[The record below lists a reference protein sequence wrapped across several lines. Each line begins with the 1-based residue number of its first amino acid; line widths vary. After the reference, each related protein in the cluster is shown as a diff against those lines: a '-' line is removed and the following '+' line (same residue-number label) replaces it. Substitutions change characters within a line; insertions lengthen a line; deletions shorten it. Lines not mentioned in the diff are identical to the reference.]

1 MVVGILKIALRL
13 RDRHVF
19 MWNQWKFWTFW
30 RLFRHILLIKDNSVF
45 LNHLQWYWIRHFAFD
60 WFKRLIIIKVFCFLC
75 QVTSVYSGFIGSA
88 HLFLSVTRRQK
99 REREWMSKQ
108 CQKLSSKV
116 KESFVTL
123 GNSFCQS
130 RYVYIYTLF
139 TTSHLVVLPCRQY
152 YLVYKLVSIIDLT
165 LSDVAFSAWYLRFS
179 KYWQYFFFLNL
190 ALNLSPFCS
199 LLCSFTPL
207 SPYFRVK
214 DLLFVTHSPEC
225 STNKAWF
232 RRFCKSLSSYLLF
245 ICCVQEKQFC

>member
-60 WFKRLIIIKVFCFLC
+60 WFKRLIIIKVFCFFM
-75 QVTSVYSGFIGSA
+75 SGDFCLQWLHRFCTPFFIS
-88 HLFLSVTRRQK
+88 HKKTK
-99 REREWMSKQ
+99 EREREWMSKQ

-179 KYWQYFFFLNL
+179 ISWQYFFFLNL
-190 ALNLSPFCS
+190 AFNFSPFCL

-207 SPYFRVK
+207 PPYFRVK
-214 DLLFVTHSPEC
+214 VLLFVKHSPEC
-225 STNKAWF
+225 FQLKTGVPVFSWKH
-232 RRFCKSLSSYLLF
+232 
-245 ICCVQEKQFC
+245 